1 MIVQMA
7 GLPGTG
13 KTTLANALRTQLGQG
28 ALLLD
33 KDHVRHALYG
43 PTHTTYTREQDDFV
57 ITLLHQAAARHLAAA
72 DSNTVILDGRTCL
85 RRYQIHQALDLAD
98 ATGHQLHIVHCVCA
112 EATARRR
119 LATDTAHPAA
129 NRTGELY
136 TRLRAT
142 ADPITEPKALIN
154 TDATPRTCLRQLLE
168 YLHDNDH
175 KRARTERA

>member
-57 ITLLHQAAARHLAAA
+57 ITLLHQVATRHLTAA

-85 RRYQIHQALDLAD
+85 RRYQIRQALDLAD
-98 ATGHQLHIVHCVCA
+98 ATGHQLRIVQCVCA

-119 LATDTAHPAA
+119 LAADTAHPAA

-142 ADPITEPKALIN
+142 ADPITEPHAVIN
-154 TDATPRTCLRQLLE
+154 PDSPSHTCLRQLLE
-168 YLHDNDH
+168 YLYDND
-175 KRARTERA
+175 RVLARTERA

>member
-13 KTTLANALRTQLGQG
+13 KTTLAEALRIELGQS

-33 KDHVRHALYG
+33 KDRVRRAIYG
-43 PTHTTYTREQDDFV
+43 STHTDYTREQDDFV
-57 ITLLHQAAARHLAAA
+57 VDLLHRAATRHLTSA
-72 DSNTVILDGRTCL
+72 DANTVILDGRTCL
-85 RRYQIHQALDLAD
+85 RRYQIHQVLGLAD

-119 LATDTAHPAA
+119 LAADTSHPAA

-136 TRLRAT
+136 TRLRES
-142 ADPITEPKALIN
+142 ADPITEPKALID
-154 TDATPRTCLRQLLE
+154 TDAPPETCLHQLMD
-168 YLHDNDH
+168 YLRAND
-175 KRARTERA
+175 RASLRTERV